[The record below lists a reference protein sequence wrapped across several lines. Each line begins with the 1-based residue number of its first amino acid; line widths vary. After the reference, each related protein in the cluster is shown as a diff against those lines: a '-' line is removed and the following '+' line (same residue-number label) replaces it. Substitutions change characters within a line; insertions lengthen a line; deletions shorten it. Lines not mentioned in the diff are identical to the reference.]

1 MLHCLIILIKN
12 IYITFDR
19 KLNNGDLIMD
29 KETKERLG
37 EIREAL
43 KKYGFDKI
51 LGQTAKSKISPKDD
65 GEDLHTLLLDEE
77 IPVKLRLML
86 QELGTTFIKL
96 GQLLSTRPDIV
107 GERIAGE
114 LANLQDD
121 NPAISYDQVKTILE
135 RELNGSI
142 DELFEDF
149 SHEELAT
156 ASIGQVHEAKLITG
170 ERVAVKVQKE
180 GITDK
185 IDLDLR
191 IMKYIANRADKLNSS
206 LRKLNLPG
214 IMEEFDR
221 SIHKEIDYNNEFMNM
236 QRIELNFEDN
246 PDIHIPSTYPKYCS
260 SKVLTMEFIDGTKL
274 NDVYA
279 STGDEFDKK
288 LLAKNIIDSYFQQ
301 IFIDGFFHGD
311 PHPGNIMILED
322 NVVCYLDLGMMGFFD
337 EEFKRNLSEVMILFV
352 DQDVDGLINQLMY
365 MDILD
370 WDVDTRTLKRDLN
383 DLFARYFGV
392 ELNRFNGVL
401 DDLLNLMQEYGV
413 ILPNEVVVMAR
424 GLSMVEAIAENLDP
438 EIDVFASIKP
448 IATQIAKQR
457 VNPKQFLKGKKSNII
472 LYEHML
478 QSLPKLLTRT
488 IHKIENEELQLKF
501 EVDIT
506 DKVSIVALV
515 SALLIGSSVVSFG
528 PMVWDMP
535 LISLIGY
542 IIAIILSIIGIKNY
556 VLK

>member
-1 MLHCLIILIKN
+1 
-12 IYITFDR
+12 
-19 KLNNGDLIMD
+19 MD
-29 KETKERLG
+29 KKTKERLG
-37 EIREAL
+37 EIREAI
-43 KKYGFDKI
+43 KKYGFDEI
-51 LGQTAKSKISPKDD
+51 LGQTAKSKIRKDD
-65 GEDLHTLLLDEE
+65 DAPSLLVDDE

-107 GERIAGE
+107 GEKIANE

-121 NPAISYDQVKTILE
+121 NPAISYDQVKSIVE
-135 RELNGSI
+135 RELNGNI

-149 SHEELAT
+149 SHEHLAT
-156 ASIGQVHEAKLITG
+156 ASIGQVHEAKLVTG

-185 IDLDLR
+185 IDLDIR
-191 IMKYIANRADKLNSS
+191 IMKYVANRADKLNAD
-206 LRKLNLPG
+206 LRSLNLPG

-236 QRIELNFEDN
+236 QRIEMNFVDN
-246 PDIHIPSTYPKYCS
+246 PYIHIPATYSDYCS

-279 STGDEFDKK
+279 SDGDEFDKK
-288 LLAKNIIDSYFQQ
+288 LLAKNILDSYLQQ
-301 IFIDGFFHGD
+301 LFIDGFFHGD

-337 EEFKRNLSEVMILFV
+337 EQFKKDLSEAVILLV
-352 DQDVDGLINQLMY
+352 DQDVEGLINQLMY

-370 WDVDTRTLKRDLN
+370 YDADTKTLKRDLN

-392 ELNRFNGVL
+392 QLNRFNGIL
-401 DDLLNLMQEYGV
+401 DELLTLMKEYGV
-413 ILPNEVVVMAR
+413 VLPNELVTMAR
-424 GLSMVEAIAENLDP
+424 GISMVEAIAENLDP
-438 EIDVFASIKP
+438 DIDIFASVKP
-448 IATQIAKQR
+448 IAKQIAKER
-457 VNPKQFLKGKKSNII
+457 VNPKQYLRSKKSNII

-478 QSLPKLLTRT
+478 QALPKLLTRT
-488 IHKIENEELQLKF
+488 IHKIDNEELKFKF
-501 EVDIT
+501 EVDIN

-515 SALLIGSSVVSFG
+515 CALLIGSSTVSFG
-528 PMVWDMP
+528 PMAFDMP
-535 LISLIGY
+535 VISLIGY
-542 IIAIILSIIGIKNY
+542 IIAIILSIIGIRKF

>member
-1 MLHCLIILIKN
+1 
-12 IYITFDR
+12 
-19 KLNNGDLIMD
+19 MD
-29 KETKERLG
+29 KETKQRLH

-51 LGQTAKSKISPKDD
+51 LGQTAKSKLRPKDD
-65 GEDLHTLLLDEE
+65 EEENSLLLDDDV
-77 IPVKLRLML
+77 PVKLRLML

-107 GERIAGE
+107 GDKIADE

-121 NPAISYDQVKTILE
+121 NPAITYEQVKAIVE
-135 RELNGSI
+135 RELNGNI

-149 SHEELAT
+149 SKQHLAT

-170 ERVAVKVQKE
+170 ERVAVKIQKE

-191 IMKYIANRADKLNSS
+191 IMKYVANRADKWNAN

-246 PDIHIPSTYPKYCS
+246 PDIHIPATYARYCT
-260 SKVLTMEFIDGTKL
+260 SKVLTMEFIDGAKL
-274 NDVYA
+274 NDVYE

-288 LLAKNIIDSYFQQ
+288 LLAKNVLDSYLQQ
-301 IFIDGFFHGD
+301 LFIDGFFHGD

-322 NVVCYLDLGMMGFFD
+322 NVVCYLDLGMMGVFD
-337 EEFKRNLSEVMILFV
+337 EEFKKNLSELMVLFV
-352 DQDVDGLINQLMY
+352 DQDIEGLINQLMY

-370 WDVDTRTLKRDLN
+370 YDIDTRTLKRDLN
-383 DLFARYFGV
+383 DLFGRYFGV

-401 DDLLNLMQEYGV
+401 EELLSLMQDYGV
-413 ILPNEVVVMAR
+413 ILPNEFVTMAR
-424 GLSMVEAIAENLDP
+424 GLSMIEAIAQNLDP

-448 IATQIAKQR
+448 VAKQIARQR
-457 VNPKQFLKGKKSNII
+457 MDPRKYLKGKKSNLI
-472 LYEHML
+472 LYEHMI
-478 QSLPKLLTRT
+478 QALPKLLTRLV
-488 IHKIENEELQLKF
+488 HKIDNEELQFRL

-506 DKVSIVALV
+506 DKVSIIALV
-515 SALLIGSSVVSFG
+515 SALIIGSSVVSFG
-528 PMVWDMP
+528 PRMFDMP
-535 LISLIGY
+535 VISLIGY
-542 IIAIILSIIGIKNY
+542 IFAIILSIIGMRKF

>member
-1 MLHCLIILIKN
+1 
-12 IYITFDR
+12 
-19 KLNNGDLIMD
+19 MD

-37 EIREAL
+37 EIRAAI
-43 KKYGFDKI
+43 KKYGFDEI
-51 LGQTAKSKISPKDD
+51 LGQTAKSKIRKDD
-65 GEDLHTLLLDEE
+65 DAPSLLLDDE

-107 GERIAGE
+107 GENIANE

-121 NPAISYDQVKTILE
+121 NPAITYEQVKAIVE
-135 RELNGSI
+135 RELNGNI
-142 DELFEDF
+142 DDLFEDF
-149 SHEELAT
+149 TQEHLAT

-185 IDLDLR
+185 IDLDIR
-191 IMKYIANRADKLNSS
+191 IMKYVANRADKWNAN

-236 QRIELNFEDN
+236 QRIELNFSDN
-246 PDIHIPSTYPKYCS
+246 PDIHIPATYSKYCT

-274 NDVYA
+274 SDVYE

-288 LLAKNIIDSYFQQ
+288 LLAKNVLDSYLQQ
-301 IFIDGFFHGD
+301 LFIDGFFHGD
-311 PHPGNIMILED
+311 PHPGNLMILED

-337 EEFKRNLSEVMILFV
+337 EEFKKNLSELMILFV

-370 WDVDTRTLKRDLN
+370 YDIETRTLKRDLN
-383 DLFARYFGV
+383 DLFGRYFGV

-401 DDLLNLMQEYGV
+401 EELLNLMQEYGV
-413 ILPNEVVVMAR
+413 ILPNEFVTMAR
-424 GLSMVEAIAENLDP
+424 GLSMVESIAQNLDP
-438 EIDVFASIKP
+438 DIDVFASIKP
-448 IATQIAKQR
+448 IAKQIAKQR
-457 VNPKQFLKGKKSNII
+457 VSPKQYFKGKKSNLI
-472 LYEHML
+472 LYEHMI
-478 QSLPKLLTRT
+478 QALPRLLTRT
-488 IHKIENEELQLKF
+488 IHKIDNEELQFKL
-501 EVDIT
+501 EVDIN
-506 DKVSIVALV
+506 DKVSIIALV
-515 SALLIGSSVVSFG
+515 SALIIGSSVVSFG
-528 PMVWDMP
+528 PRVFDMP

-542 IIAIILSIIGIKNY
+542 LIAIILSIIGIKKF

>member
-1 MLHCLIILIKN
+1 
-12 IYITFDR
+12 
-19 KLNNGDLIMD
+19 MD

-37 EIREAL
+37 EIRAAM

-51 LGQTAKSKISPKDD
+51 LGQTAKNKIRGKDD
-65 GEDLHTLLLDEE
+65 ETHELFLDDE

-86 QELGTTFIKL
+86 QDLGTTFIKL
-96 GQLLSTRPDIV
+96 GQLLSTRPDVV
-107 GERIAGE
+107 GDRIADE

-121 NPAISYDQVKTILE
+121 NPAITYDQVKEIVE
-135 RELNGSI
+135 RELNGNI
-142 DELFEDF
+142 DDLFKEF
-149 SHEELAT
+149 KHEHLAT
-156 ASIGQVHEAKLITG
+156 ASIGQVHEATLITG
-170 ERVAVKVQKE
+170 ERVAVKIQKE

-191 IMKYIANRADKLNSS
+191 ILKYIANRTDKFNAN

-214 IMEEFDR
+214 IMDEFDR

-236 QRIELNFEDN
+236 QRIEMNFVDN
-246 PDIHIPSTYPKYCS
+246 PSIHIPATYPEYCT

-274 NDVYA
+274 NDVYE
-279 STGDEFDKK
+279 STSDEFDKK
-288 LLAKNIIDSYFQQ
+288 LLAKNVLDSYLQQ
-301 IFIDGFFHGD
+301 LFIDGFFHGD
-311 PHPGNIMILED
+311 PHPGNVMILED

-337 EEFKRNLSEVMILFV
+337 EKFKKDLSEVVLLFM

-370 WDVDTRTLKRDLN
+370 YDIDTSSLRRDLN
-383 DLFARYFGV
+383 DLFGRYFGV
-392 ELNRFNGVL
+392 QLNRFDGVL
-401 DDLLNLMQEYGV
+401 EALLSLMQEYGV
-413 ILPNEVVVMAR
+413 ILPNEVVTMAR
-424 GLSMVEAIAENLDP
+424 GLSMIEAIAHNLDP

-448 IATQIAKQR
+448 VAKQIAKQR
-457 VNPKQFLKGKKSNII
+457 MSPKQRLKGKKSNLI

-488 IHKIENEELQLKF
+488 IHKIDNEELQFKF

-506 DKVSIVALV
+506 DKVTIVALI
-515 SALLIGSSVVSFG
+515 SALLIASSMVSFG
-528 PMVWDMP
+528 PRVFDMP

-542 IIAIILSIIGIKNY
+542 IISIILSIIGLKRF

>member
-1 MLHCLIILIKN
+1 
-12 IYITFDR
+12 
-19 KLNNGDLIMD
+19 MD
-29 KETKERLG
+29 KETKERLK
-37 EIREAL
+37 EIRAVM

-51 LGQTAKSKISPKDD
+51 LGQTAKSKIIKKDD
-65 GEDLHTLLLDEE
+65 DDQNLILDDE
-77 IPVKLRLML
+77 IPLKLRLML

-96 GQLLSTRPDIV
+96 GQLLSTRPDVV
-107 GERIAGE
+107 GEKIADE

-121 NPAISYDQVKTILE
+121 NPAITYDEVKAIVE
-135 RELNGSI
+135 RELNGKI
-142 DELFEDF
+142 EDLFEDF
-149 SHEELAT
+149 KHEELAT

-170 ERVAVKVQKE
+170 ERVAVKIQKE

-185 IDLDLR
+185 IDLDIR
-191 IMKYIANRADKLNSS
+191 IMKYVANRADKLNSD
-206 LRKLNLPG
+206 LRKINLPG

-236 QRIELNFEDN
+236 QRIEMNFIDN
-246 PDIHIPSTYPKYCS
+246 PDVHIPATYGKYCT

-288 LLAKNIIDSYFQQ
+288 LLAKTVLDSYLQQ
-301 IFIDGFFHGD
+301 LFIDGFFHGD
-311 PHPGNIMILED
+311 PHPGNLMILED

-337 EEFKRNLSEVMILFV
+337 EKFKRDLSEVMLLFV

-370 WDVDTRTLKRDLN
+370 YDIDTSSLRRDLN
-383 DLFARYFGV
+383 DLFGRYFGV
-392 ELNRFNGVL
+392 QLNRFDGVL
-401 DDLLNLMQEYGV
+401 EALLNLMQQYGV
-413 ILPNEVVVMAR
+413 ILPNEVVTMAR
-424 GLSMVEAIAENLDP
+424 GLSMIEAIAHNLDP
-438 EIDVFASIKP
+438 EIDVFASVKP
-448 IATQIAKQR
+448 VASQIAKQR
-457 VNPKQFLKGKKSNII
+457 VNPKQFFKGKKSNII

-478 QSLPKLLTRT
+478 QALPKLLTRT
-488 IHKIENEELQLKF
+488 IHKIDNEELQFKF

-506 DKVSIVALV
+506 DKVSIIALV
-515 SALLIGSSVVSFG
+515 SALIIGSSVVSFG
-528 PMVWDMP
+528 PRVFDMP

-542 IIAIILSIIGIKNY
+542 LIAIVLSIIGLKKF

>member
-1 MLHCLIILIKN
+1 
-12 IYITFDR
+12 
-19 KLNNGDLIMD
+19 MD
-29 KETKERLG
+29 KETKERLK
-37 EIREAL
+37 EIRAVM

-51 LGQTAKSKISPKDD
+51 LGQTAKSKIIKKDD
-65 GEDLHTLLLDEE
+65 DDQNLILDDE
-77 IPVKLRLML
+77 IPLKLRLML

-96 GQLLSTRPDIV
+96 GQLLSTRPDVV
-107 GERIAGE
+107 GEKIADE

-121 NPAISYDQVKTILE
+121 NPAITYDEVKAIVE
-135 RELNGSI
+135 RELNGKI
-142 DELFEDF
+142 EDLFEDF
-149 SHEELAT
+149 KHEELAT

-170 ERVAVKVQKE
+170 ERVAVKIQKE

-185 IDLDLR
+185 IDLDIR
-191 IMKYIANRADKLNSS
+191 IMKYVANRADKLNSD
-206 LRKLNLPG
+206 LRKINLPG

-236 QRIELNFEDN
+236 QRIEMNFIDN
-246 PDIHIPSTYPKYCS
+246 PDVHIPATYGKYCT

-288 LLAKNIIDSYFQQ
+288 LLAKTVLDSYLQQ
-301 IFIDGFFHGD
+301 LFIDGFFHGD
-311 PHPGNIMILED
+311 PHPGNMMILED

-337 EEFKRNLSEVMILFV
+337 EKFKRDLSEVMLLFV

-370 WDVDTRTLKRDLN
+370 YDIDTSSLRRDLN
-383 DLFARYFGV
+383 DLFGRYFGV
-392 ELNRFNGVL
+392 QLNRFDGVL
-401 DDLLNLMQEYGV
+401 EALLNLMQEYGV
-413 ILPNEVVVMAR
+413 ILPNEVVTMAR
-424 GLSMVEAIAENLDP
+424 GLSMVEAIAHNLDP
-438 EIDVFASIKP
+438 EIDVFASVKP
-448 IATQIAKQR
+448 VASQIAKQR
-457 VNPKQFLKGKKSNII
+457 INPKQFFKGKKSNLI

-478 QSLPKLLTRT
+478 QALPKLLTRT
-488 IHKIENEELQLKF
+488 IHKIDNEELQFKF

-506 DKVSIVALV
+506 DKVSIIALV
-515 SALLIGSSVVSFG
+515 SALIIGSSVVSFG
-528 PMVWDMP
+528 PRVFDMP

-542 IIAIILSIIGIKNY
+542 LIAIVLSIIGLKKF

>member
-1 MLHCLIILIKN
+1 
-12 IYITFDR
+12 
-19 KLNNGDLIMD
+19 MD
-29 KETKERLG
+29 KETKQRLG
-37 EIREAL
+37 EIRAAI

-51 LGQTAKSKISPKDD
+51 LGQTAKNKIR
-65 GEDLHTLLLDEE
+65 GEDDAEANELLLDDE

-96 GQLLSTRPDIV
+96 GQLLSTRPDVV
-107 GERIAGE
+107 GDRIADE

-121 NPAISYDQVKTILE
+121 NPAITYEQVKAIVE
-135 RELNGSI
+135 RELNGNI
-142 DELFEDF
+142 DELFEEF
-149 SHEELAT
+149 KHEHLAT

-170 ERVAVKVQKE
+170 ERVAVKIQKE

-191 IMKYIANRADKLNSS
+191 ILKYIANRTDKFNAN

-236 QRIELNFEDN
+236 QRIEMNFVEN
-246 PDIHIPSTYPKYCS
+246 PAIHIPATYPEYCT

-274 NDVYA
+274 NDVYE
-279 STGDEFDKK
+279 STSDEFDKK
-288 LLAKNIIDSYFQQ
+288 LLAKNVLDSYLQQ
-301 IFIDGFFHGD
+301 LFIDGFFHGD
-311 PHPGNIMILED
+311 PHPGNVMILED

-337 EEFKRNLSEVMILFV
+337 EKFKKDLSEVVLLFM

-370 WDVDTRTLKRDLN
+370 YDIDTSSLRRDLN
-383 DLFARYFGV
+383 DLFGRYFGV
-392 ELNRFNGVL
+392 QLNRFDGVL
-401 DDLLNLMQEYGV
+401 EALLSLMQEYGV
-413 ILPNEVVVMAR
+413 ILPNEVVTMAR
-424 GLSMVEAIAENLDP
+424 GLSMIESIAHNLDP

-448 IATQIAKQR
+448 VAKQIAKQR
-457 VNPKQFLKGKKSNII
+457 LSPKQMLKGKKSNLI

-478 QSLPKLLTRT
+478 QSMPKLLTRT
-488 IHKIENEELQLKF
+488 IHKIENEELQFRF

-506 DKVSIVALV
+506 DKVTIVALI
-515 SALLIGSSVVSFG
+515 SALIIGSSVVSFG
-528 PMVWDMP
+528 PRAFDMP
-535 LISLIGY
+535 VISLIGY
-542 IIAIILSIIGIKNY
+542 IIAIILSIIGLKRF